1 MSYRLN
7 RTDGS
12 LLTDL
17 IDGQIDDNTTN
28 ITLVGKNY
36 SGFGEFL
43 NENFIRLL
51 ENFANTAA
59 PSNPLEGQLW
69 WDKSE
74 QRVKVFDGTVWKASG
89 GPFVQNT
96 RPQMVAGDLWID
108 NLNNQFYF
116 YDGVD
121 TVLVGPGYTETQG
134 VSGFKIDSILDT
146 QSRSRT
152 VAMLFVAG
160 NLVGVISD
168 REFTPVFSE
177 VSSKNLQGLVTDSN
191 PNATI
196 KEGFNIVNQAS
207 FKFHGTATSSNALV
221 TEAGVVR
228 TANQFLPSD
237 SDGTTTGT
245 LTIQNSGGL
254 TIGLSQNNVQKIVGT
269 KFFVENQLRDH
280 DLSLRIRS
288 TAFGSLITDAV
299 YVKADVARVGI
310 FNDNPQAMLHIGSST
325 NPAGLTKDVIIE
337 GNLIVKGETTSI
349 DVETLK
355 IKDINIE
362 LGIADDSTD
371 LSDVDVDGGGM
382 ILRSSDSS
390 KSITWNL
397 GTTAWTSDQNFDLLI
412 GRAYHVGG
420 TNVLSGTSLG
430 NGVVLSNL
438 ENLGI
443 LTQAR
448 LGKVGLDYS
457 LRLHND
463 SNKATVESRLGDL
476 HFTSAGNVIVNS
488 KRITTVADPVSPQDV
503 ATKNYVDV
511 ENRSQPLVFSL
522 DITGLGN
529 DENTINNSIEAILSS
544 MVQEKGYTKEEGAFA
559 FIHCTTAAAST
570 AENIDVDAV
579 KNISYVAVDSNGT
592 QNESVVQDIAFL
604 PASGTVT
611 VAITRTLRTFRIV
624 AGDWAWQNTVNV

>member
-7 RTDGS
+7 KTDGS

-17 IDGQIDDNTTN
+17 IDGQIDINSTN
-28 ITLVGKNY
+28 LVLVGRNY
-36 SGFGEFL
+36 SGFGEFI
-43 NENFIRLL
+43 NENFIKVL

-59 PSNPLEGQLW
+59 PSNPLAGQLW
-69 WDKSE
+69 WDTNE
-74 QRVKVFDGTVWKASG
+74 QRVKVYDGTVWKASG

-116 YDGVD
+116 YDGTD

-134 VSGFKIDSILDT
+134 VSGFKIESILDT

-152 VAMLFVAG
+152 VAMLYVAG
-160 NLVGVISD
+160 NLVGIISD

-177 VSSKNLQGLVTDSN
+177 VSSKNLQGLITDDN

-196 KEGFNIVNQAS
+196 KEGFNVVNQAS
-207 FKFHGTATSSNALV
+207 FKFHGIATSSNALV
-221 TEAGVVR
+221 TEGGIVR

-237 SDGTTTGT
+237 NDGTTTGT

-254 TIGLSQNNVQKIVGT
+254 TIGLSQNNVQKVVGT
-269 KFFVENQLRDH
+269 KFFIENQLRDH
-280 DLSLRIRS
+280 DMSLRIRS

-299 YVKADVARVGI
+299 YVKADTARVGI
-310 FNDNPQAMLHIGSST
+310 YNDNPQAMLHIGSST
-325 NPAGLTKDVIIE
+325 NPAGLNRDVIIE
-337 GNLIVKGETTSI
+337 GNLIVRGETTTI
-349 DVETLK
+349 DVETLRVQ
-355 IKDINIE
+355 DINIE
-362 LGIADDSTD
+362 LGTADDSTSLD
-371 LSDVDVDGGGM
+371 DSGVNGGGV
-382 ILRSSDSS
+382 ILRSSDTS
-390 KSITWNL
+390 KSILWYQATN
-397 GTTAWTSDQNFDLLI
+397 AWTSDKNFDLTT
-412 GRAYHVGG
+412 GNAYHINGSS
-420 TNVLSGTSLG
+420 VLNSNRLG
-430 NGVVLSNL
+430 DGIVNSNL
-438 ENLGI
+438 QNLGI

-448 LGKVGLDYS
+448 IGQVGADYS

-463 SNKATVESRLGDL
+463 SSQATVQSRLGDL
-476 HFTSAGNVIVNS
+476 YLTSAGNIIVNS
-488 KRITTVADPVSPQDV
+488 KTIKSVADPVFAQDA

-511 ENRSQPLVFSL
+511 QISSQPLVFSL
-522 DITGLGN
+522 DITGLGS
-529 DENTINNSIEAILSS
+529 DENTINNAIEGILTS
-544 MVQEKGYTKEEGAFA
+544 MVQSKGYTKQEGTYS

-579 KNISYVAVDSNGT
+579 KNISYVPVDSNGT

-611 VAITRTLRTFRIV
+611 VAITRTLRTFQIV
-624 AGDWAWQNTVNV
+624 AGNWQWQNTVNV